1 MTPPDDF
8 SKEAYVLEMLHTRVR
23 FEADGTGSR
32 ELTGRVRVQSEA
44 AIHDLGL
51 LRFSYASTF
60 ESLNIDYVRVRKPDG
75 TVVVTPA
82 SDVQEV
88 DSEVSR
94 QAPMYTDQREKHI
107 AVKALGS
114 GDVLEYHMVWTV
126 HDALAPGHFWI
137 SDNFVRDVICL
148 DEQIDLDLPK
158 DVPIKLL
165 SGAVAPTFKD
175 EGARRVYTLHNMNLI
190 RAKDENERAWEKGV
204 GNAAPPVVELS
215 SFQSWEEVGKWFGG
229 LVAPQMQ
236 VTPVIQAKAEE
247 LTRGKASE
255 SEKIQALYEFVSQ
268 HFRYIGVSL
277 GQGRYTPHR
286 AEDVLANRYGD
297 CKDKHTLFAA
307 LLSAIGIKAYPAL
320 LASSM
325 KLDSDFPSPGLFD
338 HVVTA
343 IPQGDSFLF
352 LDTTPELA
360 AYGYLVT
367 PLRDKSALV
376 IPSNAT
382 ARLVRTPKNPPGANG
397 EEFRMDASLDAEGT
411 LEGKSRVE
419 SHGDSDIMLRSAF
432 RVTSESQWNDLVQ
445 RISAGMGFAGTVSE
459 VVAAQ
464 PEAIGQPF
472 WFSYS
477 YHRPEYSNWRE
488 HQITL
493 PLPPLIL
500 PALGE
505 KRKSLAEPVALG
517 SPEEITYAAK
527 VKFPNG
533 MRPVL
538 PQNVNV
544 EEDFGSYTATYSFE
558 DGVLNGVRRLKIRVN
573 EIPGSKRAAYA
584 KFVDAM
590 LADQDHFMPVTG
602 AGEAAGGTGGM
613 PGAYGHSNNAEAQK
627 LYNQGFESIQ
637 RGAAQAATTSLEQA
651 IRLDPKW
658 ADCWLL
664 LGNVHMMMYR
674 FEQGAKAYQK
684 AVSLDPTN
692 VNGRKLLAM
701 ALTLA
706 RRDGEAIQT
715 WQELLKISPGDAIAT
730 EKLRALLLETG
741 RSSEA
746 LVYLLKAEQEH
757 GDVPETQ
764 RQLGEAYLS
773 THDEERALA
782 HFHKA
787 LELDGSP
794 AMLNAVAYSLAE
806 AKCDLNDALQYAEEA
821 VKKTEEQSAKGE
833 ALDGSDNGVMASLA
847 AEWDTVGSIKFRLA
861 DYQAATKYLESA
873 WSVMQAPAIGDHLGQ
888 VYEKTGKKRQA
899 AQTYSMTLNSLG
911 QNGDPKLKKRV
922 QESLTSLGAQGVNG
936 SKDAAGDLSA
946 VRSYRVNAIKEWGGG
961 YKTATFGI
969 AMTKAQGA
977 PLVWFLSG
985 ADELKDDAAELSK
998 IKFRISFPDDG
1009 PTRVVQRALLS
1020 CSEVSKYCTLILL
1033 PVTMPRVIAAGTPEI
1048 Y

>member
-411 LEGKSRVE
+411 LEGKARVE

-602 AGEAAGGTGGM
+602 AGEAAGGT

-637 RGAAQAATTSLEQA
+637 LGAAQAATTSLEQA

-806 AKCDLNDALQYAEEA
+806 AKRDLNDALQYAEEA

-847 AEWDTVGSIKFRLA
+847 AEWDTVGWIKFRLA

-911 QNGDPKLKKRV
+911 QNGDPKLKQRV
-922 QESLTSLGAQGVNG
+922 QESLTSLAAQGVNG
-936 SKDAAGDLSA
+936 SKDAGGDLSA
-946 VRSYRVNAIKEWGGG
+946 VRSYRVNAINEWGGG

-969 AMTKAQGA
+969 ALTKAQGA

-1033 PVTMPRVIAAGTPEI
+1033 PVTMPRVIAAGTPQI